1 MTVHDPELHQLR
13 IAAAAKVP
21 TAWFTLGSALVARQ
35 QMEEAYGWHLR
46 AAQAGLANAQIET
59 ARMLMYGVGT
69 DTDVAD
75 AIGWLLRAEHA
86 GSPIAGYFLALIA
99 LGGTAMP
106 NDSRINERLF
116 TAVQADYPPALRAA
130 AIHFGRKPNEAD
142 QVASLQ
148 LFERAAE
155 RGDAVSARLLAERL
169 ERGEGCAPQP
179 RAAAQLRVQLAQHGI
194 GPLPRIDVRLP
205 PPDRRP
211 TRQLALEEHLD
222 LPPVQ
227 LLSSR
232 PKVMQVD
239 GLLSADECR
248 LLAACAEPMLR
259 PSRAVDPGIDDEGR
273 GLPCAIELRTRHDAA
288 FDPIAEDLSL
298 RLVQVR
304 MAHAARLPLPNAEH
318 LEVLR
323 YPPGATGGSAGDPYP
338 AAATD
343 GKRRRASD
351 RSRTVRV
358 CLSDGAAHDRIVFAG
373 TDVRVPIQTGRA
385 IVVDHAHESGASHP
399 DASHVRIEA
408 ERDDAWLAQLHLR
421 HVQHRAF

>member
-13 IAAAAKVP
+13 LAAAAKVP

-35 QMEEAYGWHLR
+35 QMEEAYSWHLR

-69 DTDVAD
+69 DTDVVG
-75 AIGWLLRAEHA
+75 AIGWLLRAEQA

-116 TAVQADYPPALRAA
+116 TAMQADYPPALRAA

-142 QVASLQ
+142 QVSSLQ

-169 ERGEGCAPQP
+169 DRGEGCAPQP
-179 RAAAQLRVQLAQHGI
+179 KAAAQLRVQLAQRGI
-194 GPLPRIDVRLP
+194 GPLPRIAVPLP

-211 TRQLALEEHLD
+211 ARRLALEEHLD

-227 LLSSR
+227 LLSAR

-239 GLLSADECR
+239 RLLSADECR

-259 PSRAVDPGIDDEGR
+259 PSRTVDPET
-273 GLPCAIELRTRHDAA
+273 GLPRAIELRTSHDAA
-288 FDPIAEDLSL
+288 FDPVTEDLSL

-318 LEVLR
+318 LVVLR
-323 YPPGATGGSAGDPYP
+323 YQPGQEYRPHRDYCPPGAIERDHPEAGNRARTICVYLNEVEAGGETEFPVAG
-338 AAATD
+338 
-343 GKRRRASD
+343 
-351 RSRTVRV
+351 VRV
-358 CLSDGAAHDRIVFAG
+358 QPQA
-373 TDVRVPIQTGRA
+373 GRA
-385 IVVDHAHESGASHP
+385 VIFDNLHDDGSPDVDSLHAGAP
-399 DASHVRIEA
+399 VQRGEK
-408 ERDDAWLAQLHLR
+408 WLATLWIRQGQYR
-421 HVQHRAF
+421 GF